1 MKVILVHADHGPGAE
16 GRLAAA
22 RGLARRCGGHVTV
35 LVNSPFQRFVA
46 MDPFGGTYL
55 AAEAFAEAKTRD
67 AALAAK
73 LAENMA
79 ASDVP
84 WDLVTVQNEAAGALA
99 DAAALAD
106 VVLVGLPGKG
116 GALPDAML
124 AGDVALAAQVPVL
137 ALPEDGGE
145 LDLSGPVLVAWNGS
159 DEAAAALRSATPLLA
174 GRQVMVL
181 RVGPDE
187 GRLPDDAALDYLARH
202 GITAVLE
209 TVESG
214 GESTSRI
221 IAREA
226 VRVQAAML
234 VMGAYGRSR
243 LRETVF
249 GGATHDL
256 LKTANIPLLLAH

>member
-67 AALAAK
+67 AALAAR

-116 GALPDAML
+116 GVMPDAML
-124 AGDVALAAQVPVL
+124 AGDVALAARVPVL

-202 GITAVLE
+202 GITARLE
-209 TVESG
+209 TVDSRESAAV
-214 GESTSRI
+214 I

-226 VRVQAAML
+226 ERMQAAMV

-256 LKTANIPLLLAH
+256 LNTASIPLLLAH